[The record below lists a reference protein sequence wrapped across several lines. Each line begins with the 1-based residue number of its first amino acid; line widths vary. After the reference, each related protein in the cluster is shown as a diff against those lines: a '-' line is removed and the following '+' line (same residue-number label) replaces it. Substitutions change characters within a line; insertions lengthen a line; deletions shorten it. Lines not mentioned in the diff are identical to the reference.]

1 MTRQFVLT
9 IMVWAALWLPAL
21 ASYRVFSGNLIQPDA
36 ADSGEN
42 TDSLIDTSTAVKEH
56 LLSKSL
62 QQNSRQETDPLISPK
77 YQNNDASAPK
87 NRQPWPTGALLLS
100 VAIPGGG
107 QFYNRKYIKSF
118 LYGGTEIYL
127 IKYVYWRWQQMDEH
141 WRNFKSTDDDLIKA
155 QQFALYEKKRDSRNT
170 HIWLTAL
177 VVFVSMFDAYVDAHL
192 ADFDQ
197 TDKAFEAYII
207 PENDKIQLNLVY
219 NF

>member
-1 MTRQFVLT
+1 MSRQFILT
-9 IMVWAALWLPAL
+9 FMIWTSLWLPAL
-21 ASYRVFSGNLIQPDA
+21 AGYCAFSGNLIQPGT
-36 ADSGEN
+36 ADSGAN
-42 TDSLIDTSTAVKEH
+42 LDSLIDTLATVEEH
-56 LLSKSL
+56 LLNKSS
-62 QQNSRQETDPLISPK
+62 QQNSMQETDPLISPK
-77 YQNNDASAPK
+77 FQNNDDSTPK
-87 NRQPWPTGALLLS
+87 KSQPWPTGALLLS

-141 WRNFKSTDDDLIKA
+141 WRNFKNTDDDLIKA

-192 ADFDQ
+192 ADFNQ
-197 TDKAFEAYII
+197 RDKAFDAYII
-207 PENDKIQLNLVY
+207 PENDKIQLSLVY